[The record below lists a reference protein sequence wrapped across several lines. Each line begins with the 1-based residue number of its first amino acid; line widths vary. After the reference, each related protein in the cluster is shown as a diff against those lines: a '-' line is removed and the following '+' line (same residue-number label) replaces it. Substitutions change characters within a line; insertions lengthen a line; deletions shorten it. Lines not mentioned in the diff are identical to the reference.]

1 MEPITVPER
10 IGAVLLIATSLVIGL
25 YPQLLL
31 NLIEPSL
38 RTGLFEGLWKGT
50 P

>member
-38 RTGLFEGLWKGT
+38 KAALFEGLWKGA